1 MNSQIGSAFSGFELG
16 TCSVKFRA
24 PILNSLALSNCGS
37 ALPSTSVDR
46 GAGFSRPRLGNG
58 IGLKREEAVIVGA
71 GARHLIWHSRRKSR
85 GCVCTISQWRGGDG
99 ERHRPSLSL
108 TSPGA
113 PRRHAASTGGG
124 GEAASKLRNP
134 PPPAGRLEFTPQA
147 GQPNGNKKLRQT
159 ALPTPRRPGNIA
171 PTTPVLGATGFA
183 ADGAGRLASPRLA
196 SSRFQRDASVDT
208 SAGHIEGRQGSP
220 RVALSDAN
228 CLCSNCL
235 RVTPLE
241 QSPNCCSVLGDIYSM
256 EILAMEKNAPQ
267 MFEVVGQ
274 IR

>member
-1 MNSQIGSAFSGFELG
+1 M
-16 TCSVKFRA
+16 
-24 PILNSLALSNCGS
+24 
-37 ALPSTSVDR
+37 
-46 GAGFSRPRLGNG
+46 
-58 IGLKREEAVIVGA
+58 GA

-99 ERHRPSLSL
+99 ERHRPSLPDL
-108 TSPGA
+108 TRSAPT
-113 PRRHAASTGGG
+113 PRRVNGGGG

-171 PTTPVLGATGFA
+171 PTTPVLGARGSPPTARG
-183 ADGAGRLASPRLA
+183 ASPRLA

-241 QSPNCCSVLGDIYSM
+241 QSPNCSVLGDIY
-256 EILAMEKNAPQ
+256 IQ
-267 MFEVVGQ
+267 W
-274 IR
+274 RY